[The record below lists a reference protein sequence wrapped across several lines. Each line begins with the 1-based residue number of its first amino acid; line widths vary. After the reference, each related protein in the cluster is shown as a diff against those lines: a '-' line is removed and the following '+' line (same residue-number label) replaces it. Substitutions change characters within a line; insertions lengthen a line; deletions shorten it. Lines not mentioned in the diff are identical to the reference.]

1 MYFSLH
7 CWGQNYLFNGH
18 FEFGGPGVGFNV
30 NGQGYSLVSPPYFG
44 STQPGDF
51 AITNNPLPLNTNFF
65 LPFGDHSSGQGNM
78 LVVDGVNIGGG
89 QAFWQAGSNGGGVCG
104 LTVGNTYVLSYW
116 LHSASSLV
124 QNVVSQADVKATFNN
139 AVNVQ
144 VLTPT
149 LAPLPA
155 GGWQAY
161 AVEFEATNSCVNI
174 SLYDDNI
181 NITGNDFAI
190 DDIAVMPVGDPLSL
204 TVSTT
209 RPSCSDSLSGAFI
222 GYAKGGYPPYQ
233 YSLSGGIGTVN
244 NSTGIFTNIPA
255 GSYSLSVI
263 DATNQS
269 VNLTNQLLFPND
281 FLQVNPTDTLVC
293 ANTQVT
299 LTVTGGTNTN
309 YLWMATPPDPNLLN
323 PFNDTVL
330 VSPNQTTVYLVSTN
344 NTNENLVTNGN
355 FEAINTGFYSD
366 LTFLTP
372 TNPNGLQTTYGI
384 TPNASFWEGT
394 FSPCVDHTFGNG
406 VGNMMVIDGAISGNT
421 SVWRQVISI
430 EKNTTYTF
438 SYYAQSVES
447 NNPAILK
454 ASINGISLSIDT
466 LTNTTC
472 LWQQQSAT
480 WNSGADSIAILL
492 IENLNQSG
500 LGNDFAI
507 DDITFS
513 TLRSCS
519 NQSNVQIIQGNP
531 SLGLSYPNDLCI
543 NAGIVTP
550 TLPPSTPNNG
560 TYSSFPGG
568 LNLDP
573 ITGAINTTG
582 SSAGVYQIVYSV
594 SLCNTMAKDTFE
606 LTVHALP
613 NLLSLTGGTYNCP
626 LQSFDSVLLYLNAS
640 YPVTVVWNLNGVEQ
654 VTAGASDPMY
664 LGTQAGLYEL
674 VSISDEFCTRTLNGT
689 ILLDSLSIPQTPII
703 TGDTVVC
710 ENEPS
715 GSISLTNPNPNGVIS
730 WFADSNLSQYL
741 ESGPIFYPNNDSS
754 TTYYVVQVVNGC
766 VSNVLGFSTEIVSC
780 NLVVPS
786 AFTPDG
792 DGDNDVWNIVG
803 LDTKFPLN
811 QVKIFNRW
819 GENIFTSIEG
829 EYTSSPWNG
838 TLNGEELPVGSYYYI
853 IEKAVDGSIEPINGT
868 ITILRAP

>member
-1 MYFSLH
+1 
-7 CWGQNYLFNGH
+7 
-18 FEFGGPGVGFNV
+18 
-30 NGQGYSLVSPPYFG
+30 
-44 STQPGDF
+44 
-51 AITNNPLPLNTNFF
+51 
-65 LPFGDHSSGQGNM
+65 
-78 LVVDGVNIGGG
+78 
-89 QAFWQAGSNGGGVCG
+89 
-104 LTVGNTYVLSYW
+104 
-116 LHSASSLV
+116 
-124 QNVVSQADVKATFNN
+124 
-139 AVNVQ
+139 
-144 VLTPT
+144 
-149 LAPLPA
+149 
-155 GGWQAY
+155 
-161 AVEFEATNSCVNI
+161 
-174 SLYDDNI
+174 
-181 NITGNDFAI
+181 
-190 DDIAVMPVGDPLSL
+190 
-204 TVSTT
+204 
-209 RPSCSDSLSGAFI
+209 
-222 GYAKGGYPPYQ
+222 
-233 YSLSGGIGTVN
+233 
-244 NSTGIFTNIPA
+244 
-255 GSYSLSVI
+255 
-263 DATNQS
+263 
-269 VNLTNQLLFPND
+269 
-281 FLQVNPTDTLVC
+281 LVC

-355 FEAINTGFYSD
+355 FEAMNTGFYSD
-366 LTFLTP
+366 LSFLTP
-372 TNPNGLQTTYGI
+372 ANPTGLQTSYGI

-421 SVWRQVISI
+421 TVWRQVISV
-430 EKNTTYTF
+430 EKNTNYTF
-438 SYYAQSVES
+438 SYFAQSVKN

-454 ASINGISLSIDT
+454 ASINGIPLSVDT

-472 LWQQQSAT
+472 SWQQQSAT
-480 WNSGADSIAILL
+480 WNSGADSIAMLL

-500 LGNDFAI
+500 LGNDFAM

-531 SLGLSYPNDLCI
+531 SLGLSYPNDLCL

-550 TLPPSTPNNG
+550 TLPPSTPSNG

-594 SLCNTMAKDTFE
+594 SLCNTMAKDTVE

-613 NLLSLTGGTYNCP
+613 NLLSLTGGTYNCQ

-664 LGTQAGLYEL
+664 LGTQAGFYEL
-674 VSISDEFCTRTLNGT
+674 VSISDAFCTRTLNGT

-730 WFADSNLSQYL
+730 WFSDSNLSQYL

-766 VSNVLGFSTEIVSC
+766 VSNVFGFSTEIVSC

-792 DGDNDVWNIVG
+792 DGDNDIWNIVG

-819 GENIFTSIEG
+819 GENIYTSIEG
-829 EYTSSPWNG
+829 DYASSPWNG

-853 IEKAVDGSIEPINGT
+853 IEKAVDGSVEPINGT

>member
-1 MYFSLH
+1 M
-7 CWGQNYLFNGH
+7 
-18 FEFGGPGVGFNV
+18 
-30 NGQGYSLVSPPYFG
+30 
-44 STQPGDF
+44 
-51 AITNNPLPLNTNFF
+51 
-65 LPFGDHSSGQGNM
+65 
-78 LVVDGVNIGGG
+78 
-89 QAFWQAGSNGGGVCG
+89 
-104 LTVGNTYVLSYW
+104 
-116 LHSASSLV
+116 
-124 QNVVSQADVKATFNN
+124 
-139 AVNVQ
+139 
-144 VLTPT
+144 
-149 LAPLPA
+149 
-155 GGWQAY
+155 
-161 AVEFEATNSCVNI
+161 
-174 SLYDDNI
+174 
-181 NITGNDFAI
+181 
-190 DDIAVMPVGDPLSL
+190 
-204 TVSTT
+204 
-209 RPSCSDSLSGAFI
+209 
-222 GYAKGGYPPYQ
+222 
-233 YSLSGGIGTVN
+233 
-244 NSTGIFTNIPA
+244 
-255 GSYSLSVI
+255 
-263 DATNQS
+263 
-269 VNLTNQLLFPND
+269 
-281 FLQVNPTDTLVC
+281 
-293 ANTQVT
+293 
-299 LTVTGGTNTN
+299 
-309 YLWMATPPDPNLLN
+309 
-323 PFNDTVL
+323 
-330 VSPNQTTVYLVSTN
+330 
-344 NTNENLVTNGN
+344 
-355 FEAINTGFYSD
+355 
-366 LTFLTP
+366 
-372 TNPNGLQTTYGI
+372 
-384 TPNASFWEGT
+384 
-394 FSPCVDHTFGNG
+394 DHTFGNG
-406 VGNMMVIDGAISGNT
+406 VGNMMVIDGSISGNT
-421 SVWRQVISI
+421 SVWKQVISV

-472 LWQQQSAT
+472 SWQQQSAT

-507 DDITFS
+507 DDITLS

-519 NQSNVQIIQGNP
+519 NQINVQIIQGNP
-531 SLGLSYPNDLCI
+531 SLGLSYPNDLCL
-543 NAGIVTP
+543 NTGIITP
-550 TLPPSTPNNG
+550 TLPPSTPSNG

-594 SLCNTMAKDTFE
+594 SLCNTMAKDTVE

-654 VTAGASDPMY
+654 VTSGASDPLY

-674 VSISDEFCTRTLNGT
+674 VSISDEFCTRNLDGT

-766 VSNVLGFSTEIVSC
+766 VSNILGFSTEIVSC

-792 DGDNDVWNIVG
+792 DGDNDVWDIVG
-803 LDTKFPLN
+803 LDSKFPLN

-819 GENIFTSIEG
+819 GENIYTSIEG
-829 EYTSSPWNG
+829 DYASSPWNG

-853 IEKAVDGSIEPINGT
+853 IEKAADGSIEPINGT

>member
-7 CWGQNYLFNGH
+7 YWGQNYLFNGH

-51 AITNNPLPLNTNFF
+51 AITNNPLPLNINFF

-104 LTVGNTYVLSYW
+104 LTAGNTYVLSYW

-124 QNVVSQADVKATFNN
+124 QNVVNQADVKATFNN
-139 AVNVQ
+139 AVNIQ

-149 LAPLPA
+149 LAPLPTA
-155 GGWQAY
+155 GWQAY

-190 DDIAVMPVGDPLSL
+190 DDIAVMPVGEPLSL
-204 TVSTT
+204 TASTT
-209 RPSCSDSLSGAFI
+209 RPTCSDSLSGAFI

-233 YSLSGGIGTVN
+233 YSLSGGIGTFN

-269 VNLTNQLLFPND
+269 VNLTNQLVFPND
-281 FLQVNPTDTLVC
+281 ILQVNPSDTLVC
-293 ANTQVT
+293 ANAQVT

-355 FEAINTGFYSD
+355 FEAMNTGFYSD

-531 SLGLSYPNDLCI
+531 SLGLSYPNDLCL
-543 NAGIVTP
+543 NAGIITP

-674 VSISDEFCTRTLNGT
+674 FSISDEFCTRTLNGT

-741 ESGPIFYPNNDSS
+741 ESGPIFYPNNDIS

-792 DGDNDVWNIVG
+792 DGDNDVWDIVG

>member
-1 MYFSLH
+1 VKLFLTLVGMYFSLH
-7 CWGQNYLFNGH
+7 YWGQNYLFNGH

-30 NGQGYSLVSPPYFG
+30 NGQGYSLISPPYFG

-104 LTVGNTYVLSYW
+104 LTAGNTYVLSYW
-116 LHSASSLV
+116 LHAASSLV

-139 AVNVQ
+139 AVNIQ

-155 GGWQAY
+155 AGWQAY
-161 AVEFEATNSCVNI
+161 EVEFEATNSCVNI

-190 DDIAVMPVGDPLSL
+190 DDIAVMPVGEPLSL
-204 TVSTT
+204 TASTT
-209 RPSCSDSLSGAFI
+209 RPTCSDSLSGAFI

-233 YSLSGGIGTVN
+233 YSLSGGIGTFN

-269 VNLTNQLLFPND
+269 VNLTNQLVFPND

-355 FEAINTGFYSD
+355 FEAMNTGFYSD

-519 NQSNVQIIQGNP
+519 NQSNV
-531 SLGLSYPNDLCI
+531 LCI
-543 NAGIVTP
+543 NAGIITP

-715 GSISLTNPNPNGVIS
+715 GSIFLTNPNPNGVIS

-792 DGDNDVWNIVG
+792 DGDNDIWNIVG
-803 LDTKFPLN
+803 LDSKFPLN

-819 GENIFTSIEG
+819 GENIYTSIEG
-829 EYTSSPWNG
+829 DYASSPWNG

-853 IEKAVDGSIEPINGT
+853 IEKAADGSIEPINGT